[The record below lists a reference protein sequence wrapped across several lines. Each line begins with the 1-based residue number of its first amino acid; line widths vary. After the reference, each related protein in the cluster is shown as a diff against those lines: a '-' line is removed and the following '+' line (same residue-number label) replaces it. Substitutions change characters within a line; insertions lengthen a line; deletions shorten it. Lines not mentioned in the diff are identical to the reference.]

1 MCGFTGFIDY
11 KKESSIDILRKMSD
25 TIFHRGPDDEGCEI
39 IENGNC
45 SIGFGFRRLS
55 IIDLSPSGHQP
66 KFSEDKRVAVMLNGE
81 IYNYAEIKSELIELG
96 YSFDSKSDTEV
107 VLKAYLQWGTDM
119 LHRFI
124 GMFSIVICD
133 QKTNQLYLIRDRV
146 GNKPLFWYQYNEG
159 VLFGSELKSF
169 HQNSNFKKELNLD
182 ALSLFFMNGSI
193 PAPYSIFKNT
203 YKVKPGNFL
212 KVDLTTKE
220 TTSIEYWNAFD
231 AYNLPT
237 LNISYVEAKNEL
249 EKLMVSAFNYRMVSD
264 VPVGVFLSGGYDSTA
279 VAAILSKGQ
288 SVINTY
294 TIGFDNEK
302 YNEAEYAKQV
312 AKHLGTNHNEYYC
325 SYSDALQIIPDLPE
339 IYDEPFGDPSAIPTT
354 LVSRI
359 ARKYVKVALSADAG
373 DELFAGYP
381 RHKKSLELINKL
393 NALPDFSKSAITNVA
408 DLMHFLLERNISK
421 PSKFDK
427 LSLTSKSNETL
438 EVFNI
443 INQTY
448 TQNEVK
454 RLISDDF
461 KVPNTI
467 YNEDDLLRSDL
478 SVLNRILACEYR
490 TYLTDDIL
498 QKVDRATMY
507 NSLEGREP
515 FLDHRLLE
523 FVARIPESYKY
534 NDGKSK
540 IILKDIVHDYVPK
553 SIMERPKM
561 GFGVPIENWLKSEL
575 KDLYEEVLDLDKIK
589 NQGVLNVDTIA
600 QLKRGFI
607 NDEVKDIYRLWFV
620 FVFQLWYDR
629 WMN

>member
-1 MCGFTGFIDY
+1 
-11 KKESSIDILRKMSD
+11 
-25 TIFHRGPDDEGCEI
+25 
-39 IENGNC
+39 
-45 SIGFGFRRLS
+45 
-55 IIDLSPSGHQP
+55 
-66 KFSEDKRVAVMLNGE
+66 
-81 IYNYAEIKSELIELG
+81 
-96 YSFDSKSDTEV
+96 
-107 VLKAYLQWGTDM
+107 VLKY
-119 LHRFI
+119 
-124 GMFSIVICD
+124 
-133 QKTNQLYLIRDRV
+133 
-146 GNKPLFWYQYNEG
+146 
-159 VLFGSELKSF
+159 
-169 HQNSNFKKELNLD
+169 
-182 ALSLFFMNGSI
+182 
-193 PAPYSIFKNT
+193 
-203 YKVKPGNFL
+203 
-212 KVDLTTKE
+212 DLTTRE
-220 TTSIEYWNAFD
+220 ITSTEYWNAFD
-231 AYNLPT
+231 SYNLPT
-237 LNISYVEAKNEL
+237 LNISYKEAKSEL
-249 EKLMVSAFNYRMVSD
+249 EKLMFSAFNYRMVSD

-279 VAAILSKGQ
+279 VAALLSKGE

-302 YNEAEYAKQV
+302 YNEADYAKQV

-325 SYSDALQIIPDLPE
+325 SYSDALQIIPELPE

-393 NALPDFSKSAITNVA
+393 NTLPKFSQNALSTVA
-408 DLMHFLLERNISK
+408 DLMHFLIERNISK

-427 LSLTSKSNETL
+427 LSSTLNSKEIV
-438 EVFNI
+438 EVFNL
-443 INQTY
+443 INQTF
-448 TQNEVK
+448 THNEVK
-454 RLISDDF
+454 RLIASDF

-467 YNEDDLLRSDL
+467 YNEDKLLRSDL
-478 SVLNRILACEYR
+478 SILNRILACEYR

-523 FVARIPESYKY
+523 FVSRLPESYKF
-534 NDGKSK
+534 NEGKSK

-589 NQGVLNVDTIA
+589 KQGVLNVDTIT

-607 NDEVKDIYRLWFV
+607 NNEVKDIYRLWFV

>member
-1 MCGFTGFIDY
+1 M
-11 KKESSIDILRKMSD
+11 
-25 TIFHRGPDDEGCEI
+25 
-39 IENGNC
+39 
-45 SIGFGFRRLS
+45 
-55 IIDLSPSGHQP
+55 
-66 KFSEDKRVAVMLNGE
+66 
-81 IYNYAEIKSELIELG
+81 
-96 YSFDSKSDTEV
+96 
-107 VLKAYLQWGTDM
+107 
-119 LHRFI
+119 
-124 GMFSIVICD
+124 
-133 QKTNQLYLIRDRV
+133 
-146 GNKPLFWYQYNEG
+146 
-159 VLFGSELKSF
+159 
-169 HQNSNFKKELNLD
+169 
-182 ALSLFFMNGSI
+182 
-193 PAPYSIFKNT
+193 
-203 YKVKPGNFL
+203 
-212 KVDLTTKE
+212 
-220 TTSIEYWNAFD
+220 
-231 AYNLPT
+231 
-237 LNISYVEAKNEL
+237 
-249 EKLMVSAFNYRMVSD
+249 
-264 VPVGVFLSGGYDSTA
+264 
-279 VAAILSKGQ
+279 
-288 SVINTY
+288 
-294 TIGFDNEK
+294 
-302 YNEAEYAKQV
+302 
-312 AKHLGTNHNEYYC
+312 
-325 SYSDALQIIPDLPE
+325 
-339 IYDEPFGDPSAIPTT
+339 
-354 LVSRI
+354 
-359 ARKYVKVALSADAG
+359 
-373 DELFAGYP
+373 
-381 RHKKSLELINKL
+381 
-393 NALPDFSKSAITNVA
+393 
-408 DLMHFLLERNISK
+408 
-421 PSKFDK
+421 
-427 LSLTSKSNETL
+427 
-438 EVFNI
+438 
-443 INQTY
+443 
-448 TQNEVK
+448 K

>member
-498 QKVDRATMY
+498 KKVDITC
-507 NSLEGREP
+507 
-515 FLDHRLLE
+515 
-523 FVARIPESYKY
+523 
-534 NDGKSK
+534 
-540 IILKDIVHDYVPK
+540 
-553 SIMERPKM
+553 
-561 GFGVPIENWLKSEL
+561 
-575 KDLYEEVLDLDKIK
+575 
-589 NQGVLNVDTIA
+589 
-600 QLKRGFI
+600 
-607 NDEVKDIYRLWFV
+607 WFSG
-620 FVFQLWYDR
+620 L
-629 WMN
+629 